1 MGFGSSREIGDGV
14 VEIGEEVR
22 ISMRDWRRRDV

>member
-1 MGFGSSREIGDGV
+1 MGFGSAREIGGGV
-14 VEIGEEVR
+14 GEIGEEVR